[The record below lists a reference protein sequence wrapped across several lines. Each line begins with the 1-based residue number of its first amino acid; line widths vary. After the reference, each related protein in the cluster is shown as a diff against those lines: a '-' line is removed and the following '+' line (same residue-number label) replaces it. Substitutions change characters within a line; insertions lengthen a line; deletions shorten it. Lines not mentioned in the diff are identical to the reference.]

1 MKKNL
6 FLRLALVGL
15 LAGSS
20 VMAGEHRL
28 PNQPVGKD
36 GYYIVKWDCEK
47 NTWAESNGMEY
58 DETFVLAIDLTGT
71 PYESWVKNAQSAGG
85 VNYPVDNT
93 VVSLNTFLNDR
104 GNEYTDNRARLW
116 HIRDNIYG
124 AMYNFA
130 QFEMKNGGNNP
141 TPAIGAQTKIYTRI
155 FESAT
160 LFSDRCFPITP
171 SADYQKGSVWSY
183 KDEWYSAKDNEP
195 FFVFAPYTGT
205 KTGAEFTTE
214 EQTPGTYIF
223 YDKDHYVVSKG
234 YSAPCSVNDDQCC
247 PFFFPLDPKTQ
258 TVPVGKDTVLV
269 AKEKSGNLTGVKYQ
283 WYYYETS
290 KGESTAVKYTGQGG
304 TSKTCHPNTSVDG
317 SDYTYYCFITTDNCP
332 DGVYTTYAQVIV
344 QNPCPKYTWTID
356 GVEGLDTPLY
366 PGGYYDITCTCES
379 GAPTVT
385 ITGNNIQVGTQTTSG
400 KTVSMRVTVLGD
412 AQKTDKI
419 TFKATHEA
427 TTAFKSCDDIHEI
440 PVGNCENGLAYTM
453 QGFNGNG
460 KYVIADDGKVILGTA
475 VTDKTDMWQ
484 PISTGEQV
492 NGNDVFYLRN
502 VGTGEYLYRGPVQD
516 TKNDNIDFAEPLTS
530 AVNGMT
536 ADYKWFFHREGGDKR
551 YIYLMNVA
559 GWTGNWQNSFAL
571 HNRGW
576 ADKYCKGGNEPKYE
590 LRICDPEMKV
600 GELTNY
606 SGSSEMRMENDPYN
620 TNNWQLKEVYE
631 APEHIQTTIGWNGT
645 APVSPVEL
653 SAGGTCTYTGKR
665 TDAIHSINQTFTY
678 TSSDPSIAT
687 VDATTGTVTAVASG
701 TVTITAKLE
710 DVGCFDG
717 DTITYQ
723 VKVKGCSDFTWAID
737 GTEGLETKMYP
748 GGWYMVS
755 CTSEDGAPTITVTG
769 TGVTTETATKKDNTT
784 TMKVILSGTATGD
797 MAFKATFKA
806 SGLDCKDEQSVTV
819 SQCPETHFT
828 TTVDWNGTAPEAKVE
843 ASIGDEM
850 TYAIK
855 RTDEVHSI
863 NAAITYTSSN
873 EEVATVDAN
882 GKVIVKGPGTTTI
895 TATLEDAGC
904 FDGADKTYE
913 IHVKGCPEF
922 TWMTDGTAADWEKDK
937 MYPGG
942 WYLVSCTTEDGAP
955 EITVSGTGVKTEA
968 VSKTGNTTT
977 IKVILTGEA
986 QPKTDITFTASLTTG
1001 AGLSCSDVQKLTI
1014 SECTTSGVESRKIEW
1029 FNYNKPGEEWPQ
1041 YWIHDG
1047 APVFLRDN
1055 EGVLEAD
1062 IEHSDG
1068 LDQWYIIPTGEQIAG
1083 QNVFYMQNVKTLKY
1097 VYRGSVHGNQGGD
1110 WEYAEALLNSTLPT
1124 SDNAK
1129 KDYKWVLYEY
1139 NNDTAIVCANG
1150 FTGTDAEF
1158 KTNHTA
1164 YTLHVRNWEASG
1176 LFSNPN
1182 IPKPRMVCGKTA
1194 GETGSPVFYYK
1205 GYTITKPVVTFATEV
1220 KWKGT
1225 APADTVDVTKGG
1237 TYTYTIERKDTL
1249 HSINEKITYESNNP
1263 SFATVD
1269 PTTGQVTIVGDE
1281 GEATITASLE
1291 GVGCFDGAEL
1301 SYVVRIIRVCPEYTW
1316 TIDGQADKP
1325 MYAGGWYEIGCT
1337 TQAGAPDESKISV
1350 SGTGVSMIGTPI
1362 TTGDVTTFKI
1372 YLDATATGDIT
1383 FSAENFA
1390 NATYKVCPKDTMIT
1404 IADCPTPTPA
1414 ELQTKVI
1421 WTGTAPVSPIEVEQ
1435 GQELTFT
1442 AQRDNNDGIHS
1453 YNSVVTYS
1461 CEVTDGD
1468 ANFATVDA
1476 TTGKVTINGDKGKA
1490 IITATLEDI
1499 GCFKGASISYE
1510 VQITTECPYY
1520 TWYID
1525 GNKITASQPAVMY
1538 AGGWYILGCTTDAG
1552 APTKFDITG
1561 NGITLSDTITM
1572 GDVTTIKVTLSAT
1585 ASGEIKLRAEN
1596 KEVGSYILCPDSLLF
1611 NISDCP
1617 ATTPAELMTTAAWVG
1632 TAPEAIIY
1640 ANPAATYTY
1649 TIERTDAIHS
1659 INKDIHYESTNT
1671 TVATVDATTGVVT
1684 VNEEESGETTIM
1696 AILEDAGCFKGDTLS
1711 YVIKMKECPE
1721 VTWTID
1727 GQAGLTKPLYAGGW
1741 YEISATAV
1749 TGAPTL
1755 TITGTDVVAEAP
1767 TTSGNT
1773 TTVKITLLGTA
1784 TGDITMQAANAEA
1797 ETYKACTD
1805 EQIVAMASCAAATE
1819 AEIQTALRW
1828 VGQTPDAVITTKK
1841 GATYTYA
1848 AERSDELHSINKTI
1862 TYTSSDETVATVD
1875 NNGHVQVIA
1884 ELGEATITVELEEV
1898 GCFKSAVLT
1907 YIIKAHPDY
1916 LTFDD
1921 NNGTG
1926 VWSAPLNW
1934 WPDYNRLPNETDSAT
1949 IAAPCQVDITS
1960 ARTYY
1965 LTFTVAD
1972 GYDITVLPTGAL
1984 TIVGTLTNATDGDI
1998 LIQSNENGTGTFV
2011 MSELNTNVPAEVQF
2025 YCRAFDGDKDRPTW
2039 QYIGMPLKDNTKPAT
2054 WYTAPNAQYYTWGD
2068 TPNMV
2073 VGGNWEE
2080 RTGNATYSL
2089 PQFNGICLTQQEKTT
2104 YTYKGLLCDPQTRNV
2119 GLPLNNQGEYPMFCF
2134 VANSWTAPIRIA
2146 DLENSDFEDADA
2158 TVYIMNTGTFKEAR
2172 NQQGN
2177 ESLTGQA
2184 KLNGQYNAIPVHAAP
2199 YLSDALQVIPS
2210 MQGFFVRRQGQVNTT
2225 SPTNLSLDYKKL
2237 IYDVNYNLSTESAR
2251 APRRAA
2257 AEDGIRTLHLMVENA
2272 YWADAVDM
2280 LEGEAF
2286 TEGFDQGW
2294 DGRKMQGHDTKVSLS
2309 VQTVDG
2315 NMAVA
2320 ALNDWE
2326 NVPLAFKGMKG
2337 LPYTFTISNVDATD
2351 LYLYDQLT
2359 DTYTALQNG
2368 ATYSFEAGKSEENDR
2383 FYIRRIA
2390 AKQGSQNSE
2399 EVVPSIDGKYIIHG
2413 HLMIVQDGVWYNAVG
2428 TKMHNLQ

>member
-1 MKKNL
+1 MRMKKNL

-47 NTWAESNGMEY
+47 NTWAESNDMEY

-71 PYESWVKNAQSAGG
+71 PYESWVKNAQTRNG
-85 VNYPVDNT
+85 VTYPVDNT
-93 VVSLNTFLNDR
+93 LVSLNTFRNDR
-104 GNEYTDNRARLW
+104 GTEYVDQRARLW

-124 AMYNFA
+124 AMYNFG
-130 QFEMKNGGNNP
+130 QFVLKNGNNNA
-141 TPAIGAQTKIYTRI
+141 PAIGEKTKIYTRI

-160 LFSDRCFPITP
+160 LFSDRCYPIEP
-171 SADYQKGSVWSY
+171 SGDHKKGSVWDY

-214 EQTPGTYIF
+214 EQTPGTFIF
-223 YDKDHYVVSKG
+223 YDNDHYVVSKG

-258 TVPVGKDTVLV
+258 TVPVGKDTILV

-290 KGESTAVKYTGQGG
+290 KGESTAVKYTGTGG

-332 DGVYTTYAQVIV
+332 DGVYTTQAQVIV

-366 PGGYYDITCTCES
+366 PGGYFDITCTCEA
-379 GAPTVT
+379 GAPTVNV
-385 ITGNNIQVGTQTTSG
+385 TGNNIQVGTQTTSG
-400 KTVSMRVTVLGD
+400 NKVSFRLTVLGT

-460 KYVIADDGKVILGTA
+460 KYVIDHNGKVEMGTA
-475 VTDKTDMWQ
+475 SNKNNMWQ
-484 PISTGEQV
+484 PIPTGEKV
-492 NGNDVFYLRN
+492 NGYDVYYLKN
-502 VGTGEYLYRGPVQD
+502 LGTGQFLYRGSVQMTGGSKGNLQPGD
-516 TKNDNIDFAEPLTS
+516 YDYAEPLTS

-536 ADYKWFFHREGGDKR
+536 DDYKWFFYRTGDQNR
-551 YIYLMNVA
+551 RIYVVCKG
-559 GWTGNWQNSFAL
+559 GWTGSLDPSFSL
-571 HNRGW
+571 HNRNW
-576 ADKYCKGGNEPKYE
+576 SYWFCDGGNNQMCD
-590 LRICDPEMKV
+590 LRVCSPEMKV
-600 GELTNY
+600 GKMVGY
-606 SGSSEMRMENDPYN
+606 SGSNEMFMENDPYN
-620 TNNWQLKEVYE
+620 QGNWQFKEVFE

-687 VDATTGTVTAVASG
+687 VDATTGTVKAVSGG

-723 VKVKGCSDFTWAID
+723 VKVKGCPDFVWAID

-755 CTSEDGAPTITVTG
+755 CTTEDGAPDITVTG

-797 MAFKATFKA
+797 MAFKATIKPG
-806 SGLDCKDEQSVTV
+806 GLDCKDEQPVAV
-819 SQCPETHFT
+819 SACPDTHFT
-828 TTVDWNGTAPEAKVE
+828 TTVDWNGSAPEAKVE
-843 ASIGDEM
+843 ASMGDEM

-855 RTDEVHSI
+855 RTDDVHSI

-873 EEVATVDAN
+873 EEVATVDEN
-882 GKVIVKGPGTTTI
+882 GKVAVVGPGTTTI
-895 TATLEDAGC
+895 TATLEDVGC
-904 FDGADKTYE
+904 FDGAEKTYD

-942 WYLVSCTTEDGAP
+942 WYLVSCTTEEGAP
-955 EITVSGTGVKTEA
+955 DITVSGTGIIQEA

-986 QPKTDITFTASLTTG
+986 QPNTDITFTASLTTT

-1014 SECTTSGVESRKIEW
+1014 SECTASGVESRKIEW
-1029 FNYNKPGEEWPQ
+1029 FNYNKPGNEFPE
-1041 YWIHDG
+1041 YWIHGG

-1068 LDQWYIIPTGEQIAG
+1068 LDQWYIIPTGEKIAG

-1097 VYRGSVHGNQGGD
+1097 VYRGSQHGQIGGS

-1124 SDNAK
+1124 SDAAK
-1129 KDYKWVLYEY
+1129 KDYKWVLFAHG
-1139 NNDTAIVCANG
+1139 NDTAVVCANG
-1150 FTGTDAEF
+1150 FAGTDAELG
-1158 KTNHTA
+1158 TTA
-1164 YTLHVRNWEASG
+1164 YMLHVRNWEAAG

-1182 IPKPRMVCGKTA
+1182 IPKPRMVCGKTDNQL
-1194 GETGSPVFYYK
+1194 GSPVFYFK
-1205 GYTITKPVVTFATEV
+1205 GYTITKPVISFATEV
-1220 KWKGT
+1220 EWDGT
-1225 APADTVDVTKGG
+1225 TPADTIDVTKGE
-1237 TYTYTIERKDTL
+1237 TYTYTIKRTDDL
-1249 HSINEKITYESNNP
+1249 HSINEKITYSSDNT

-1269 PTTGQVTIVGDE
+1269 PTTGQVTIIGDK

-1291 GVGCFDGAEL
+1291 GVGCFDGVEL
-1301 SYVVRIIRVCPEYTW
+1301 SYVVRII
-1316 TIDGQADKP
+1316 
-1325 MYAGGWYEIGCT
+1325 
-1337 TQAGAPDESKISV
+1337 
-1350 SGTGVSMIGTPI
+1350 
-1362 TTGDVTTFKI
+1362 
-1372 YLDATATGDIT
+1372 
-1383 FSAENFA
+1383 
-1390 NATYKVCPKDTMIT
+1390 
-1404 IADCPTPTPA
+1404 
-1414 ELQTKVI
+1414 
-1421 WTGTAPVSPIEVEQ
+1421 
-1435 GQELTFT
+1435 
-1442 AQRDNNDGIHS
+1442 
-1453 YNSVVTYS
+1453 
-1461 CEVTDGD
+1461 
-1468 ANFATVDA
+1468 
-1476 TTGKVTINGDKGKA
+1476 
-1490 IITATLEDI
+1490 
-1499 GCFKGASISYE
+1499 
-1510 VQITTECPYY
+1510 TECPNYS
-1520 TWYID
+1520 WYLD
-1525 GNKITASQPAVMY
+1525 GEKITELNPAVMY
-1538 AGGWYILGCTTDAG
+1538 AGGWYNLSCKTDAG
-1552 APTKFDITG
+1552 APTTFTVTG
-1561 NGITLSDTITM
+1561 NGIETEEPTTV
-1572 GDVTTIKVTLSAT
+1572 GDMTTIKVTLLGTAT
-1585 ASGEIKLRAEN
+1585 GELKLYAEN
-1596 KEVGSYILCPDSLLF
+1596 PVTGAYILCPDSLLF

-1659 INKDIHYESTNT
+1659 INKAIHYESTNT

-1721 VTWTID
+1721 VTWAID

-1755 TITGTDVVAEAP
+1755 TITGTDVVAETP

-1819 AEIQTALRW
+1819 AEIQTALSW

-1875 NNGHVQVIA
+1875 ANGHVQVIA

-1926 VWSAPLNW
+1926 VWSDPLNW

-1984 TIVGTLTNATDGDI
+1984 TIVGKLTNAAEGDI

-2025 YCRAFDGDKDRPTW
+2025 YCRAFDGDKEKPTW

-2054 WYTAPNAQYYTWGD
+2054 WYTAANAQYYTWGD

-2104 YTYKGLLCDPQTRNV
+2104 YTYKGLLCDPQSRNV

-2184 KLNGQYNAIPVHAAP
+2184 KLNGQYNVIPVHAAP

-2413 HLMIVQDGVWYNAVG
+2413 HLMIVNDGVWYNAVG